1 VDLVALL
8 AIQVLYAIASLA
20 LISVGLAIIFG
31 MMRVI
36 NLAHGEFLMLG
47 GYAAIVA
54 TNHGITIWLSMLVV
68 APIVVGI
75 IGVVVERT
83 IIRFLYGRMIDTML
97 ATWGL
102 SLLLVGLTTAIFGNT
117 TVGISAPLGSI
128 QIGAY
133 RTSAYTLFVIA
144 VAVVVL
150 GAIFAVMRWTRLG
163 LIARGTMQNANM
175 AAALGV
181 NPPRVYAV
189 TFGVGAALSGL
200 AGAVL
205 APVSG
210 VFPTIGVAYVA
221 KSFITVIGG
230 GAAILSG
237 TVSASTLFGAINQIA
252 TFVTTPVFGEVALLA
267 AAIVLI
273 RLLPQGITGR
283 FFRRGL

>member
-20 LISVGLAIIFG
+20 LMSVGLAIIFG
-31 MMRVI
+31 MMKVI

-47 GYAAIVA
+47 GYAAIEA
-54 TNHGITIWLSMLVV
+54 NRLGLSIWIAMLIV
-68 APIVVGI
+68 APIVVGAIGI
-75 IGVVVERT
+75 IIERT
-83 IIRFLYGRMIDTML
+83 IIRWLYGRMIDTML

-102 SLLLVGLTTAIFGNT
+102 SLFLVGLTTAVFGNT
-117 TVGISAPLGSI
+117 TVGLSAPLGSFE
-128 QIGAY
+128 IGQY
-133 RTSAYTLFVIA
+133 RTSAYTLFVIG

-150 GAIFAVMRWTRLG
+150 GGVLAVLRFTKLG

-181 NPPRVYAV
+181 NPSRVYSI
-189 TFGVGAALSGL
+189 TFGVGAALTGL
-200 AGAVL
+200 AGAVV

-210 VFPTIGVAYVA
+210 IFPTIGAAYVA
-221 KSFITVIGG
+221 KCFITVIGG
-230 GAAILSG
+230 GASIVMG
-237 TVSASTLFGAINQIA
+237 TTAASMLFGAVNQIA
-252 TFVTTPVFGEVALLA
+252 TYVTTPVFGEVALLA

-283 FFRRGL
+283 FFRGSL

>member
-8 AIQVLYAIASLA
+8 AIQVLYAVASLA

-54 TNHGITIWLSMLVV
+54 TNHGISIWLSMLVV

-75 IGVVVERT
+75 IGVVVERA

-237 TVSASTLFGAINQIA
+237 TVSASTLFGTINQIA